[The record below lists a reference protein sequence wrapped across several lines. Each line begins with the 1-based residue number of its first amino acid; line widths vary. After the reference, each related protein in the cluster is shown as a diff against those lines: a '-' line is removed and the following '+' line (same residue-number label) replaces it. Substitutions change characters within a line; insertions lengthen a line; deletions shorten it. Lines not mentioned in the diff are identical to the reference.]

1 MSTRR
6 YVVSVCGCFSL
17 LLCLAGRAAAAED
30 APAAA
35 LPPTGRQTGQQS
47 GADQDERQQQIAAL
61 IAQLGADD
69 YFQRQRAQ
77 QELAAIGFEAFDALS
92 EAENHEDIEI
102 TLRARYLVRL
112 MQVAWVVESDPPEVK
127 SLLDDYDSKSEPERI
142 ALIKRLAGLEDD
154 SGLAVLCRMVRF
166 EKSLILSKQ
175 AAAAI
180 IAAPAAD
187 DEEAARRREQ
197 IIRRIVGR
205 ATRPAAVWLQTYL
218 TALSEP
224 AAALDPLQKLLA
236 REERLALDAPQQT
249 RPELVGALRRELA
262 VLLRRSGRET
272 DADALLLKIV
282 AREPETA
289 ASEDLMELLD
299 WLAGQ
304 GAYAA
309 VDRAAQRFSERFDEE
324 PLLLYALARV
334 RQEQG
339 ENQLARQAVDKAL
352 VLSDGQTNGAAG
364 HYVVAMQL
372 LQRYWS
378 DFAIAELR
386 RMIDLAKPGDREAMW
401 ARFKLGEILHDQG
414 EDLAAAKLL
423 ESGVAALEQT
433 PVEGL
438 GGFLNPM
445 RARLHYFHACS
456 LPAPGDHKK
465 RLEHLLAAIEA
476 DETDADVLIALYR
489 DQQLDPPQREATAQ
503 RILKAADEF
512 RGKIQQ
518 DPDNPSPY
526 NQLAWLV
533 ANTDGDRNEA
543 LRCSQKSLEL
553 VRADPDA
560 AGSEA
565 SLLDTLGHCY
575 FALGDYENAVKYQSR
590 AVKLD
595 RHSGLMY
602 KALHEFR
609 AARDKAPLPPGE
621 AK

>member
-1 MSTRR
+1 ML
-6 YVVSVCGCFSL
+6 G
-17 LLCLAGRAAAAED
+17 LAGRAWAADDAAAAGS
-30 APAAA
+30 APADQQK
-35 LPPTGRQTGQQS
+35 TDQQTDQQS
-47 GADQDERQQQIAAL
+47 GADQDQRQQQIAAL
-61 IAQLGADD
+61 IEQLGAND

-102 TLRARYLVRL
+102 SLRARYLVRL
-112 MQVAWVVESDPPEVK
+112 MQVAWVVEGDPPEVK
-127 SLLDDYDSKSEPERI
+127 SLLEDYESKSEPERI
-142 ALIKRLAGLEDD
+142 ALIKRLAGLEDND
-154 SGLAVLCRMVRF
+154 GLAVLCRMVRF

-180 IAAPAAD
+180 LAAPTAE
-187 DEEAARRREQ
+187 DETAARREQ
-197 IIRRIVGR
+197 MIRRILGQ
-205 ATRPAAVWLQTYL
+205 ASRPAAVWLRTYL
-218 TALSEP
+218 TGLSDP
-224 AAALDPLQKLLA
+224 AAAIDSWQKLVA

-262 VLLRRSGRET
+262 VLLRRSGRDA

-282 AREPETA
+282 AREPETTS
-289 ASEDLMELLD
+289 SEDLMDLLD
-299 WLAGQ
+299 WLADQ

-309 VDRAAQRFSERFDEE
+309 VDRAAERFSKRFDEE

-339 ENQLARQAVDKAL
+339 ENQLARQAVEKAL
-352 VLSDGQTNGAAG
+352 ALSDGQTNGAAG

-423 ESGVAALEQT
+423 ETGVTALEQS

-445 RARLHYFHACS
+445 RARLHYFHACALS
-456 LPAPGDHKK
+456 APGDHKK
-465 RLEHLLAAIEA
+465 RIEHLLAAIEA

-489 DQQLDPPQREATAQ
+489 DQQLDMQQRDETRQ
-503 RILKAADEF
+503 RIIKAADEF

-518 DPDNPSPY
+518 EPDNPSPY
-526 NQLAWLV
+526 NQLAWLI

-543 LRCSQKSLEL
+543 LRCSQKSVEL

-575 FALGDYENAVKYQSR
+575 FALGDYENAVKFQSR

-595 RHSGLMY
+595 RHSGLMH

-609 AARDKAPLPPGE
+609 TARDKVPLPPGE
-621 AK
+621 AR